1 MLFGQV
7 FSTIENLQQQF
18 RIFCFLQSK
27 QNPHKNS
34 SFRWLVVKMLQHG
47 LVNKAHILL
56 HLCFCDQ
63 LFGFSGQTTNCTTIA
78 LGCCTPSSC
87 RIFNLTVLYA
97 VKECYLFLIGACTCS
112 SSCLP
117 PLSAS
122 SPFWL
127 LSPTDWISAI
137 VLCCTLRINIFLFF

>member
-1 MLFGQV
+1 
-7 FSTIENLQQQF
+7 
-18 RIFCFLQSK
+18 
-27 QNPHKNS
+27 
-34 SFRWLVVKMLQHG
+34 MLQHG

-117 PLSAS
+117 S
-122 SPFWL
+122 SPFCFFSILASVTNWL
-127 LSPTDWISAI
+127 DQCHSSMLHPQNIYISVFLKGCQLAI
-137 VLCCTLRINIFLFF
+137 QGSCDLVWTPKQSLLFVSNYMWDKQSSG